1 MNKKITIQPKL
12 KLSDLFIRISDG
24 EYKFSDYIFKSG
36 RYSLFCILKTILRSK
51 NIKKI
56 YVPNFICDEVIQGIG
71 SFNLEIIYYDIRE
84 DFSLDTISL
93 KKTLCSKSLLVVVN
107 YFGIRSNWEE
117 INEMKN
123 ELDITVIEDNCH
135 SLTNYKNYKLG
146 INGDLSFNSIRKI
159 IPVLSGSEL
168 LVMNKKYLVDY
179 TYQKRLPTLNET
191 IYYFRRYLYFL
202 NAFKNN
208 IRVENKYHK
217 INKISHAD
225 ILSYRAIKMNKYPMR
240 HIQQRRL
247 ANFRFWHSYLSDKKL
262 SFFEFNE
269 KVQDEFLPYA
279 FPCYANNRDTAN
291 KWIKWGSQNNISI
304 IKWPK
309 FPSGINQKT
318 MKSCFKNVLLFPV
331 NHQFEIIKILNY
343 NKIELD
349 KT

>member
-135 SLTNYKNYKLG
+135 SYLSNNVYTSSVYS
-146 INGDLSFNSIRKI
+146 DLSIFSLRKSLSILILFNVRTS
-159 IPVLSGSEL
+159 PF
-168 LVMNKKYLVDY
+168 
-179 TYQKRLPTLNET
+179 
-191 IYYFRRYLYFL
+191 FR
-202 NAFKNN
+202 
-208 IRVENKYHK
+208 
-217 INKISHAD
+217 
-225 ILSYRAIKMNKYPMR
+225 
-240 HIQQRRL
+240 
-247 ANFRFWHSYLSDKKL
+247 
-262 SFFEFNE
+262 
-269 KVQDEFLPYA
+269 
-279 FPCYANNRDTAN
+279 
-291 KWIKWGSQNNISI
+291 
-304 IKWPK
+304 
-309 FPSGINQKT
+309 
-318 MKSCFKNVLLFPV
+318 
-331 NHQFEIIKILNY
+331 
-343 NKIELD
+343 
-349 KT
+349 